1 MIVLERIKSEK
12 EEVFQWLAVLYAEA
26 FPPEERRDMEQL
38 KELLSTEPDMFFN
51 AVKCDGE
58 LAGLLVYWDF
68 GTFYYLEHLAVFA
81 ELRNRKIGQR
91 ILNWVNEHLKGVWVL
106 EVEPD
111 DTEMAKRRIG
121 YYQRNGF
128 RILDKSYLQPAYRPG
143 GEAFPL
149 WIMGNGTGQS
159 QDDLN
164 RQIQTIKNRVY
175 YRQNNM

>member
-1 MIVLERIKSEK
+1 MVVLERIRSEK
-12 EEVFQWLAVLYAEA
+12 EAAFQRLAELYVEA
-26 FPPEERRDMEQL
+26 FPPEERRDMDQL
-38 KELLSTEPDMFFN
+38 KELLGSEPDMFFN

-58 LAGLLVYWDF
+58 LVGLLVYWDF

-81 ELRNRKIGQR
+81 ELRNQKIGQR
-91 ILNWVNEHLKGVWVL
+91 ILAWVNEHLKGEWIL

-128 RILDKSYLQPAYRPG
+128 RVLDKTYLQPSYRPG

-149 WIMGNGTGQS
+149 WIMGNWTGQLRN
-159 QDDLN
+159 DLN
-164 RQIQTIKNRVY
+164 RQIWTIKNRVY
-175 YRQNNM
+175 NCLK